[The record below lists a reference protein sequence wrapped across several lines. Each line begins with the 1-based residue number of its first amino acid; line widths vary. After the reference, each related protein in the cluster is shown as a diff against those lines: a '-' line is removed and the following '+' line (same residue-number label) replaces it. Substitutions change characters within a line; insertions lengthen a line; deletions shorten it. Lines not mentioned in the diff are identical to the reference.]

1 MATASTPRGSC
12 TASSTRVAWPS
23 RRAPWARELRALAPL
38 TIAAHKVML
47 GVAEHVE
54 EPPPVAVEARAVAW
68 ASADLQEG
76 LAAFR
81 ERRTPDFRWR

>member
-1 MATASTPRGSC
+1 
-12 TASSTRVAWPS
+12 
-23 RRAPWARELRALAPL
+23 
-38 TIAAHKVML
+38 ML

-81 ERRTPDFRWR
+81 ERRTPEFRGAEPRGSAG